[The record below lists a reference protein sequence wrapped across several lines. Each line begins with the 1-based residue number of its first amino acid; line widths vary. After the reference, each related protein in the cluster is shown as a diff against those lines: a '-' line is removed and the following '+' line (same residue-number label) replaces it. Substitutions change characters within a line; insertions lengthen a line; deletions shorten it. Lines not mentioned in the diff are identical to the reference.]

1 MDATTVDWSMGS
13 SAARLADW
21 DVALQFG
28 RKVAGPG
35 ISRGARR
42 CGPACARTSLSWCR
56 TPKI

>member
-35 ISRGARR
+35 IRASPVLS
-42 CGPACARTSLSWCR
+42 GPGCARTSPSWSR
-56 TPKI
+56 MPKI